1 MQGLSASPSNNI
13 FSNNHLAGCSD
24 SDLEQAYIG
33 VSRSLLL
40 SFKFLTS

>member
-1 MQGLSASPSNNI
+1 MQGLLASTSNSI

-24 SDLEQAYIG
+24 DDLDQAYIG

>member
-1 MQGLSASPSNNI
+1 MQGLLASTSNNI

-24 SDLEQAYIG
+24 GDLEQAYIG